1 MISQIIPSSVDV
13 HGSVAVLLRPNGDGS
28 LSDARVL
35 NGSSGSREDLG
46 PLCLALHQPA
56 GCQGSRVD
64 PGIVPV
70 GAGTRWFRRFVRVP
84 VPVFGSARLWR
95 PRPFERDRR
104 SFGPAV
110 AIFGRTGCLCGNPL
124 WRERSPQGRRGKGR
138 VILKRR
144 HESPRFYHERGHFRR
159 PGAQVPDLGART
171 LSRAFGRG
179 QKPSAQSSKAAQL
192 RTSGNGCFVAAT
204 SRGTGLMSDRGDGE
218 FRAAGG
224 PARHIPVLRE
234 EALQRAFPA
243 SRRCL
248 PGRDLRRR
256 RL

>member
-104 SFGPAV
+104 SFGP
-110 AIFGRTGCLCGNPL
+110 LSPYSE
-124 WRERSPQGRRGKGR
+124 ERDAYAATLYGESEVLKVDGEGR
-138 VILKRR
+138 VILNDGMKARVSITNEVTFVGQGHKFQIWEPGR
-144 HESPRFYHERGHFRR
+144 FRAHLEEARNRVRNLRKQLSSGQAATGASSPQP
-159 PGAQVPDLGART
+159 PGA
-171 LSRAFGRG
+171 
-179 QKPSAQSSKAAQL
+179 
-192 RTSGNGCFVAAT
+192 
-204 SRGTGLMSDRGDGE
+204 
-218 FRAAGG
+218 
-224 PARHIPVLRE
+224 
-234 EALQRAFPA
+234 
-243 SRRCL
+243 
-248 PGRDLRRR
+248 RD
-256 RL
+256 